1 MTFTVQ
7 KIKSSI
13 KVCVVSATFLLVF
26 FFLTLKE
33 SNCET
38 RKNIFYFTSNAL
50 FILEK
55 IKF

>member
-26 FFLTLKE
+26 FLTLKE

-38 RKNIFYFTSNAL
+38 RKNIFYFT
-50 FILEK
+50 
-55 IKF
+55 